1 MKILIVTM
9 QHGNE
14 IFGQRIIDHFKDS
27 SVDTIIANPK
37 AYEQKKRF
45 IETDMNRSYQRDG
58 QKSYEEKRA
67 DEIYELTQKYDFV
80 IDIHTTTSNID
91 FVPIV
96 ARMNDRVKQALS
108 HLPSDEIAQM
118 EFTGVDHSLIGCV
131 DDSISLEFNE
141 DFAKTKEA
149 LQIVG
154 SLVDGLQ
161 ENTYGSS
168 LNKILYHIVGTIP
181 EDTNLDNE
189 HNFIFSKNHDYHPF
203 LIGEK
208 HYKGYKGFYAEKTS
222 SIQLYE
228 TGVDKIVNSTLLREK
243 LTGGRKS
250 N

>member
-1 MKILIVTM
+1 MRILIVTM

-14 IFGQRIIDHFKDS
+14 VFGKKIVDHFENSDI
-27 SVDTIIANPK
+27 DTVIANPK
-37 AYEQKKRF
+37 AYEQNERF
-45 IETDMNRSYQRDG
+45 IETDMNRSYHRSG
-58 QKSYEEKRA
+58 KKSYEEKRA
-67 DEIYELTQKYDFV
+67 DEIYRLAQKYDFV
-80 IDIHTTTSNID
+80 IDIHTTTSDVD
-91 FVPIV
+91 FVPII
-96 ARMNDRVKQALS
+96 ARLNDGVKQALS
-108 HLPSDEIAQM
+108 FLPSENVALM
-118 EFTGVDHSLIGCV
+118 KFTGVVHSLIGCV
-131 DDSISLEFNE
+131 DNSISLEFNE

-149 LQIVG
+149 LQVVE

-168 LNKILYHIVGTIP
+168 LSKILYHIVGTIP

-189 HNFIFSKNHDYHPF
+189 HNFIFSKNHDYYPF

-228 TGVDKIVNSTLLREK
+228 TGVDKIVNSATVRENFM
-243 LTGGRKS
+243 GGRKS